1 MQLPKAF
8 KNRGHFPS
16 NAAATKLIFLVL
28 RDITKKWGKP
38 ADHLEVSGN
47 PIRRTILCDSNLK
60 IMQRL
65 PTAEKLGIL
74 KVQLQEPMNLGLCS
88 NPSSG
93 ETIAGVVL
101 NLAS

>member
-1 MQLPKAF
+1 
-8 KNRGHFPS
+8 
-16 NAAATKLIFLVL
+16 
-28 RDITKKWGKP
+28 
-38 ADHLEVSGN
+38 
-47 PIRRTILCDSNLK
+47 LK